1 MRSKV
6 NNNKFINLSSVEYWA
21 RVEKRWSWRVSLAFR
36 DQIEMGKGGW
46 SMVLYVCE
54 QECVTEQWS
63 FMEYGDVK

>member
-1 MRSKV
+1 M
-6 NNNKFINLSSVEYWA
+6 EYWA

-63 FMEYGDVK
+63 FMEYGEVK